1 MRYLT
6 CAPSLAGLVERGQ
19 NEISVIS
26 FPGESTAHNWKPEA
40 LGVGFHCSSVDKG
53 ASGRVTKI

>member
-6 CAPSLAGLVERGQ
+6 CAHSLAGLVERGQ
-19 NEISVIS
+19 K
-26 FPGESTAHNWKPEA
+26 ESSGITSASQEKVLHITEA